1 MTLIPDSHKDLF
13 TEPVVVTF
21 VTIMPDGQP
30 QATPVWCDY
39 DGDHILV
46 NTAAGRQ
53 KDKNVRAR
61 PKVTVLA
68 IDPQN
73 PYRWIEVRGEV
84 EHITEEGALDSIN
97 KLAKLYVG
105 ADRYYGGVA
114 PADMAGKETR
124 VLLRITPKRVL
135 TSG

>member
-1 MTLIPDSHKDLF
+1 MVEIPASHHDLF
-13 TEPVVVTF
+13 NGPVVVSF

-30 QATPVWCDY
+30 QATPVWCDF
-39 DGDHILV
+39 DGSHILI
-46 NTAAGRQ
+46 NTAKGRQ

-73 PYRWIEVRGEV
+73 PYRWVEVRGEV
-84 EHITEEGALDSIN
+84 EDITEEGALESIT
-97 KLAKLYVG
+97 KLAKLYTG
-105 ADRYYGGVA
+105 KDSYYGGVT
-114 PADMAGKETR
+114 PAEMQEKETR
-124 VLLRITPKRVL
+124 VLLKIAPHRVL